1 MFSCFSYL
9 VVLKPESQQGWI
21 SNTTKC
27 LIVKKVFLSRVSFLI
42 NNHKQSFNV
51 IFKKKTKKKTL
62 HRDSLVLILSVW
74 SEPAVSKITA
84 QQSATWMAKT
94 GWLFL
99 FPCFFVLFLL
109 FCLKKNDL
117 VWMINFYPVKLQ
129 LGREIDAIVSKVTI
143 KWNICMSVW
152 ALL

>member
-9 VVLKPESQQGWI
+9 VVIKPESQQGWI
-21 SNTTKC
+21 CNTTKC

-42 NNHKQSFNV
+42 NNHSKLFSKKKKNKKL
-51 IFKKKTKKKTL
+51 FKKKKKKKKL

-74 SEPAVSKITA
+74 SEPAVSKITV

-99 FPCFFVLFLL
+99 FSCFSFY
-109 FCLKKNDL
+109 FCC
-117 VWMINFYPVKLQ
+117 F
-129 LGREIDAIVSKVTI
+129 VSKRMIWFQWLIFTQ
-143 KWNICMSVW
+143 WSFN
-152 ALL
+152 